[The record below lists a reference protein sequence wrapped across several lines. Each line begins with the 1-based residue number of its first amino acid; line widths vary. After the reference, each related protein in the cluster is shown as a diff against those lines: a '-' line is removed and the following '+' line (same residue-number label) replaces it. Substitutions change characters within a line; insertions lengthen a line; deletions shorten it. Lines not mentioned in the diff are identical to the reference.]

1 MSNEKGPAPAVIATY
16 FDDAVIPRD
25 VEAFNARVGIL
36 VAFVGGILFEV
47 DIDGRYLAVWTG
59 YPQLLYRPVEELRGR
74 TVTELIGPELGDRFT
89 AMLRDVLTTG
99 VTESFDYTLDVPA
112 GRRNFRCEMR
122 PAPRPANEDQAPSVL
137 VLVRDVT
144 EEVQL
149 KAKLLE
155 AERLAAMGLVAAS
168 VGHEIRQPLAFATT
182 SIEVLAREL
191 GRAGASS
198 QRATEALDHV
208 RDALRRIG
216 GIAASVGLLAPDRQQ
231 DTTADV
237 RRPIE
242 AALDLCA
249 SELQGRA
256 KICVDVSALPRV
268 RASEGALCQVVTN
281 LLLNAA
287 HAVDPARTPANI
299 IEVAASLHDDGKQV
313 RISVKDDGCGIDPAH
328 SARVFDPFF
337 TTKAPGRGTGLGLF
351 VSKRI
356 VEEAGGVLEID
367 SRLGQ
372 GTTVVVRLPVAIG
385 DSAPPSAQPVVSPQ
399 RLTILVIDDEPSFL
413 RSLELVLEDTQDVVV
428 CNRSPDALELVRA
441 DPKRFDA
448 ILCDLSMPEVD
459 GVAFFAQMEAL
470 GVASRFI
477 LMTAGAFT
485 PHGEAFLRQARCRRI
500 VKPFTLE
507 KLLAVLSAVTAS

>member
-1 MSNEKGPAPAVIATY
+1 
-16 FDDAVIPRD
+16 
-25 VEAFNARVGIL
+25 
-36 VAFVGGILFEV
+36 
-47 DIDGRYLAVWTG
+47 
-59 YPQLLYRPVEELRGR
+59 
-74 TVTELIGPELGDRFT
+74 
-89 AMLRDVLTTG
+89 
-99 VTESFDYTLDVPA
+99 
-112 GRRNFRCEMR
+112 
-122 PAPRPANEDQAPSVL
+122 
-137 VLVRDVT
+137 
-144 EEVQL
+144 
-149 KAKLLE
+149 
-155 AERLAAMGLVAAS
+155 
-168 VGHEIRQPLAFATT
+168 
-182 SIEVLAREL
+182 VLAREL